1 MQGKP
6 PPNQAA
12 KGPPSSPP
20 GMAPQSPPGQAP
32 PSPPGGLL
40 GKAPP
45 AGADAKRRG
54 RGGAGVQLSDVG
66 WGKIFKLGWKLLSY
80 FKLLAI
86 GYCVMMLVQNCV
98 NLGGSQLLGEVT
110 KALNSTVR
118 GPAPAADTTAPANA
132 TAAAPANANAPANAP
147 GPAPKSRLIFFA
159 VLWAI

>member
-12 KGPPSSPP
+12 KGPPSSPS

-45 AGADAKRRG
+45 PGADSKPRG

-80 FKLLAI
+80 FKFLAI
-86 GYCVMMLVQNCV
+86 GYCLMMLVQHCV
-98 NLGGSQLLGEVT
+98 NLGGSQSLGEVT
-110 KALNSTVR
+110 KALHRPVR
-118 GPAPAADTTAPANA
+118 ASGPPAA
-132 TAAAPANANAPANAP
+132 
-147 GPAPKSRLIFFA
+147 
-159 VLWAI
+159 